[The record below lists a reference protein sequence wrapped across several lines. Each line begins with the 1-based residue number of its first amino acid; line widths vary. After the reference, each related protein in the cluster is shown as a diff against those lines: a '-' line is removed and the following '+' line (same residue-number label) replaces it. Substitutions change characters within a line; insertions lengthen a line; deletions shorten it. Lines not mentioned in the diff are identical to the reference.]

1 MSKQVK
7 SDGRIQAALLEASKR
22 NDIGLAKLASWIT
35 RRNLRCCNLKA
46 LETILETWTKK
57 ADADYACGDGDATVQ
72 ALLRV
77 FIEIRRKQSPIW
89 RKEQEGLKQ
98 GDEKLAHLTRTLA
111 EREAAKLG
119 ELDKLLKP
127 AGDAAVSTR
136 RPGMATPADEIR
148 KWTTDKVASEISK
161 QIRRDFGGKDEPMAI
176 AIIADRLAGKRLSE
190 QAKIVYDIIG
200 EQTAGSRK
208 RVASKVEELKRRA
221 ERGDSAD
228 SFLP

>member
-7 SDGRIQAALLEASKR
+7 SDGRIQAALLEAFKR
-22 NDIGLAKLASWIT
+22 NDIGLAKLASWVT

-46 LETILETWTKK
+46 LETILEAWAKK

-72 ALLRV
+72 ALLHV
-77 FIEIRRKQSPIW
+77 FIEIRRKQSPVW

-98 GDEKLAHLTRTLA
+98 GDEKLAHLARTLA

-136 RPGMATPADEIR
+136 RPGMATLAEEIR

-161 QIRRDFGGKDEPMAI
+161 QIRRDFGGRDEKAVIEWMMARWKI
-176 AIIADRLAGKRLSE
+176 DRSTAESMHNF
-190 QAKIVYDIIG
+190 IG
-200 EQTAGSRK
+200 TMFEGTRK

-221 ERGDSAD
+221 ERGDSAARTD
-228 SFLP
+228 S